1 MQMDIEM
8 LFLHALE
15 KYAQIHHIS
24 EKETLKLFQEYQ
36 VYEKLVTQYEILHQ
50 VDFSE
55 SMKSFSVHMKKLLY
69 IMDQM
74 YILRKLT

>member
-1 MQMDIEM
+1 MAENTMQMDIEM

-36 VYEKLVTQYEILHQ
+36 SL
-50 VDFSE
+50 
-55 SMKSFSVHMKKLLY
+55 
-69 IMDQM
+69 
-74 YILRKLT
+74 

>member
-55 SMKSFSVHMKKLLY
+55 TMKYINKNLFQNLY
-69 IMDQM
+69 D
-74 YILRKLT
+74 Y